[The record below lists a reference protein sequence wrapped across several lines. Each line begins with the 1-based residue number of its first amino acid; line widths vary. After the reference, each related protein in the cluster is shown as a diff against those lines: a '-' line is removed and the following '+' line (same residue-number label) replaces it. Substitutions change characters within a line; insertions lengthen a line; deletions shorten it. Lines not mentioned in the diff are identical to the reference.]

1 VDYAKCF
8 INTNNCE
15 LTIPVLSSDD
25 INLSFTQSTNIHDLR
40 TNFITLTYVKNDEIS
55 NINTHVHTS
64 QSNLFLTDLRLMLKI
79 ELTNF
84 NKNLNYYS
92 SSYLSLNKNII
103 NIKN

>member
-1 VDYAKCF
+1 
-8 INTNNCE
+8 
-15 LTIPVLSSDD
+15 
-25 INLSFTQSTNIHDLR
+25 
-40 TNFITLTYVKNDEIS
+40 
-55 NINTHVHTS
+55 
-64 QSNLFLTDLRLMLKI
+64 MLKI